1 MKNSTSNFSQTQLLS
16 ILDNTTVGEMDDLY
30 CGHMDEHFAENWMK
44 CQYWCEGVLFSTIGA
59 IGLLGNFISI
69 FVLATK

>member
-1 MKNSTSNFSQTQLLS
+1 MNNSTSSLSQTEPFS
-16 ILDNTTVGEMDDLY
+16 NMDNTTFGEMDDLY

-59 IGLLGNFISI
+59 IGLLGNVISI